1 MALSLEINRSEPDG
15 KYVDRL
21 WKNFVENYTY
31 IEKKGLFIQY
41 PDKVYKEQGIPT
53 PWQTIAWRKIIAKI
67 GEENFS
73 KLPFKLNYLEEPDV
87 LFEKIFTDR
96 FANHT
101 NPERLR
107 VTFVCGYFWRYN
119 ENRRDKM
126 LEFVVKSLLEKGT
139 IVEIWT
145 QDMTLAESFGEKI
158 GISPIWDRLHLK
170 FVKERIDVH
179 YTLIEDE
186 NATDNS
192 LLLLE
197 LPHTEAHLFRLEICL
212 TFGKLKEFGCNPD
225 DFKKFLYSYTKPG
238 FARNFLPKFNCAYNR
253 G

>member
-1 MALSLEINRSEPDG
+1 MALSLKINESDPT
-15 KYVDRL
+15 DRYRDEL

-31 IEKKGLFIQY
+31 IEKKGLFIKY

-53 PWQTIAWRKIIAKI
+53 PWQTIAWRKVIARI
-67 GEENFS
+67 GEENFN
-73 KLPFKLNYLEEPDV
+73 KLHFNLDYLEETDV
-87 LFEKIFTDR
+87 LFEKIFNDK
-96 FANHT
+96 FNDYPH
-101 NPERLR
+101 PEKLR

-126 LEFVVKSLLEKGT
+126 LNFVVNSLLKKGT
-139 IVEIWT
+139 NVDIWT

-158 GISPIWDRLHLK
+158 GISPIRDRLHID

-186 NATDNS
+186 SALDNS
-192 LLLLE
+192 FLLLE
-197 LPHTEAHLFRLEICL
+197 LPHTEAYFFRLETYL
-212 TFGKLKEFGCNPD
+212 TFGDLKKFGCDPAE
-225 DFKKFLYSYTKPG
+225 FKKFLYSYTEPG
-238 FARNFLPKFNCAYNR
+238 FIRKYFPKLNCAFNR